1 MRQINFVLIFAAC
14 LAVSLFAMQNSS
26 TVTVNVFPG
35 VSFEAPLV
43 VELLLAIG
51 LGASA
56 AWLFS
61 LWSRAQSVIE
71 FRQQNQVLQERDT
84 EITQLKDLVVEL
96 ESTVAQLPPSKS
108 AEPSSEDA
116 STTIEAESEEAQP
129 ATGDDRAKV
138 ESASEATA

>member
-1 MRQINFVLIFAAC
+1 MRQLNFVLIFAAC
-14 LAVSLFAMQNSS
+14 LGVSLFAMQNSS
-26 TVTVNVFPG
+26 TVTVNVVPG

-71 FRQQNQVLQERDT
+71 FRQQNEALQERDSQIT
-84 EITQLKDLVVEL
+84 ELKDLVVEL

-108 AEPSSEDA
+108 ADPSSEDA
-116 STTIEAESEEAQP
+116 STTIEAESEEAQ
-129 ATGDDRAKV
+129 AETGDDRDL
-138 ESASEATA
+138 ESANETTA